1 MAPTNWS
8 SSACCNDKIRPD
20 SWTGC
25 CRSTRPSFVPISTRP
40 VRPHTAQGAPQGAR
54 SNDKIPE
61 PDDHG
66 LGRSRGGLT
75 TKVHALIDNGVHPV
89 VVQLSPGQAGDNPRL
104 VPLLDALAD
113 IGHRPAHLLA
123 DKAYSHPSTRR
134 ELRRRRIRHTIPE
147 RRDQVEHRKA
157 KGSSGGR
164 PPTFDPERYRG
175 RNTVERGF
183 GRFKQW
189 RAIATRYDKYA
200 RTYLGGVLLAAIV
213 ILGRES

>member
-1 MAPTNWS
+1 M
-8 SSACCNDKIRPD
+8 
-20 SWTGC
+20 
-25 CRSTRPSFVPISTRP
+25 PISTQP
-40 VRPHTAQGAPQGAR
+40 ARPHAAQGAR
-54 SNDKIPE
+54 SNDKILE
-61 PDDHG
+61 PNDHG

-123 DKAYSHPSTRR
+123 DKAYSRPSTRR

-147 RRDQVEHRKA
+147 RRDQVERRRA

-164 PPTFDPERYRG
+164 PPTFNPERYRG

-189 RAIATRYDKYA
+189 RGIATRYDKYA

-213 ILGRES
+213 ILGRQS